1 MKWLRSARVVAR
13 PHLVHALAP
22 LGRRIEIDRF
32 AIVCPP
38 RTGSGLL
45 ASLLDSQPGVRCEG
59 EILKDVAEHPDR
71 TLDGSAALAS
81 GMRNH
86 LWGCKIIT
94 MHLQWYERQYGPPVD
109 FVRGLADRGYRIV
122 VLRRHD
128 LLMQA
133 LSAAH
138 AVRTRYHFTASDRV
152 SRDPMD
158 VDPERILY
166 LLYAIEEQDRLATSI
181 AEQVDHVPLWYED
194 DLLTRTA
201 QRRTIDRLAS
211 LLGYESAP
219 LRTDLV
225 PGLPPRLTDRVANLE
240 ALEAVLEP
248 TRYRAL
254 LDASLARRLD
264 EDGRPS

>member
-1 MKWLRSARVVAR
+1 MELLRSARVAAR
-13 PHLVHALAP
+13 PRLVHALAP
-22 LGRRIEIDRF
+22 LSSRVEIGRF

-59 EILKDVAEHPDR
+59 EILKDVAEQPNR
-71 TLDGSAALAS
+71 ALDGSAVLAR
-81 GMRNH
+81 GLGAR

-94 MHLQWYERQYGPPVD
+94 MHLQWYERGYGAPVD
-109 FVRGLADRGYRIV
+109 FVRDLVDRGHDIV
-122 VLRRHD
+122 LLRRRD

-138 AVRTRYHFTASDRV
+138 AVRTKYHFTADDRV
-152 SRDPMD
+152 SRDAMD

-166 LLYAIEEQDRLATSI
+166 LLYAIEEQDRLAASI
-181 AEQVDHVPLWYED
+181 AEHVDHVPLWYED
-194 DLLTRTA
+194 DLLTEDA
-201 QRRTIDRLAS
+201 QRKTIDRLAP

-219 LRTDLV
+219 FRTDLV
-225 PGLPPRLTDRVANLE
+225 PGLPPRLHDRVANLE

-248 TRYRAL
+248 TRYRDL
-254 LDASLARRLD
+254 LEASARRSD
-264 EDGRPS
+264 ENG